1 MNFLDTLLILFI
13 SLVFVVTIIIIVDI
27 IKTKDFECIV
37 PIIVVWFMITFMAMT
52 PFIVVDKYTGVVT
65 GKIIKISTNYFGTT
79 NVKFRLENGDIDNFC
94 IEDVNVVHTLENIA
108 LNTDHKIDLIY
119 NKRVGLYST
128 GKCHRAPINGIAIY
142 EDH

>member
-94 IEDVNVVHTLENIA
+94 IEDVNVIRTLESIA
-108 LNTDHKIDLIY
+108 LNTNHKIDLIY

-142 EDH
+142 ENH

>member
-1 MNFLDTLLILFI
+1 MLGAIIGDMVG
-13 SLVFVVTIIIIVDI
+13 SLYEFHP

-94 IEDVNVVHTLENIA
+94 IEDVNVIRTLESIA
-108 LNTDHKIDLIY
+108 LNTNHKIDLIY

-142 EDH
+142 ENH